1 MKYII
6 LSITIYSTI
15 FICKSV
21 FASNSYECN
30 YYNSCEECIK
40 GSSKCVWC
48 AEIHFNGTRCR
59 SEKENLKEWCV
70 DNKINPK
77 SNKRPS
83 ENPLPFNSKTDEVVQ
98 IKPQKITIDLR
109 PGDSIDFDFSIKLAK
124 DYRVDLYF
132 LVHATNFMREE
143 KQRIIDDCLTIIEE
157 VKQKKQYVYFG
168 TGVFIDK
175 DPFNSPV
182 NSTYS
187 FRNRLKLTRNYQEF
201 QDAVNDSWFGSSANR
216 PEGTLDAL
224 SQVISCDPEILWGN
238 YSTKIII
245 VLTYGPFRSAGK
257 ANWAGIYRPYDGNC
271 YTEHGIYKN
280 ELKMDYPSVSII
292 NKLASEKEAIIIF
305 MGSNKKRSYNAL
317 LKKGVKDSEVSVIKK
332 TGFSLDVLREQF
344 QKIKQ
349 YLKLEVNMDPTL
361 REYIKL
367 SFSPACNLE
376 KTLKECQIHIDEE
389 TKFTTKVTLLKNIE
403 ADNVD
408 VGILFAKGIKEKLN
422 LNINII
428 KTCNCSVTKKAT
440 QCSSKG
446 TLRCG
451 KCECNEDRTGK
462 KCECDKKS
470 PGMNPNDNSPC
481 ISPASSDGGIICSG
495 HGACVCGECICINK
509 DYTGS
514 YCQCHKNMC
523 PQYNDMACSDHG
535 KCICGECI
543 CDPDFTGKDCRF
555 SMAKNNC
562 MDGETECNGRG
573 ECIYNNCECK
583 DPSAWDARRNG
594 DLCQLKYSEKS
605 GHSHQCQ
612 LLEPIVQCYLNQGGC
627 EPNTEINITGVI
639 NLPGNNSANDM
650 ANNTANYSENS
661 TVIYISNATANN
673 SADAWFDCP
682 NIKTGLGCYTAFL
695 YRYNEDSYGMKIIVQ
710 TNANCAETYYKFGG
724 ICAVLLIASGVIG
737 LVAWKYITT
746 IRDKREY
753 ERFVNEAG
761 IIGSTCENPLYAPT
775 TTTYSNPNFRKRS
788 NRRKFSLN

>member
-59 SEKENLKEWCV
+59 SEKENLEEWCV

-175 DPFNSPV
+175 DPFNSP
-182 NSTYS
+182 
-187 FRNRLKLTRNYQEF
+187 
-201 QDAVNDSWFGSSANR
+201 
-216 PEGTLDAL
+216 
-224 SQVISCDPEILWGN
+224 
-238 YSTKIII
+238 
-245 VLTYGPFRSAGK
+245 
-257 ANWAGIYRPYDGNC
+257 
-271 YTEHGIYKN
+271 
-280 ELKMDYPSVSII
+280 
-292 NKLASEKEAIIIF
+292 
-305 MGSNKKRSYNAL
+305 
-317 LKKGVKDSEVSVIKK
+317 
-332 TGFSLDVLREQF
+332 
-344 QKIKQ
+344 
-349 YLKLEVNMDPTL
+349 
-361 REYIKL
+361 
-367 SFSPACNLE
+367 ACNLE

-389 TKFTTKVTLLKNIE
+389 KKFTTKVTLLKNIE

-408 VGILFAKGIKEKLN
+408 IGILFAKGIKEKLN

-470 PGMNPNDNSPC
+470 PGMNPNDNSTC

-627 EPNTEINITGVI
+627 EPNTEINISGVI

-661 TVIYISNATANN
+661 TVIYMSNATANN